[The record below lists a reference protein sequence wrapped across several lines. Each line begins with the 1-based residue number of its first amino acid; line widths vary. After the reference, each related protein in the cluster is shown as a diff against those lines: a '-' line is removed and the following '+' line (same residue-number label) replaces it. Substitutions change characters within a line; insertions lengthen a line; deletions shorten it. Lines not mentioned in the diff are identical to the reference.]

1 MATLL
6 DSLDGRR
13 DVPQIEFIAGD
24 AVVAL
29 TVRHLQPL
37 SEADRL
43 ALIEFGKEHG
53 IAIFLQSGGVESV
66 RLLWPDEVLLAF
78 RLKPWDVEFVFR
90 PLDFIQINGG

>member
-1 MATLL
+1 TLVGFRERDPRFVADVSVCHTVVPQVGEKIALLATLL

-29 TVRHLQPL
+29 TVCHLQPL

-43 ALIEFGKEHG
+43 ALIKFGEEHG
-53 IAIFLQSGGVESV
+53 IAIFLQS
-66 RLLWPDEVLLAF
+66 
-78 RLKPWDVEFVFR
+78 
-90 PLDFIQINGG
+90 